1 MKFVE
6 LTEATYWDVFLL
18 DDCDDEVDDDGTN
31 GDDDCADEKDL

>member
-1 MKFVE
+1 ME
-6 LTEATYWDVFLL
+6 LTEATYLDVFLL